1 LLHGKTQL
9 GLEFQE
15 GKKEVNAQSDPDLS
29 KYRVMRC
36 AKERFDF
43 QVLLDPFEKEFDL
56 PAFLV
61 EISDGLGIQVIGIGD
76 ITVLLAGFR
85 IDVTDDTQRLWDVTE
100 QNGAINGNAFCL
112 ATGTLAQVLDLGI
125 AFETSD
131 EIDAVSCRK
140 RPWTQ
145 AATLT
150 S

>member
-1 LLHGKTQL
+1 MLHGKTQL

-36 AKERFDF
+36 AKKCFDF

-76 ITVLLAGFR
+76 IS
-85 IDVTDDTQRLWDVTE
+85 E
-100 QNGAINGNAFCL
+100 INSG
-112 ATGTLAQVLDLGI
+112 
-125 AFETSD
+125 
-131 EIDAVSCRK
+131 K
-140 RPWTQ
+140 
-145 AATLT
+145 
-150 S
+150 

>member
-1 LLHGKTQL
+1 MLHGKTQL

-61 EISDGLGIQVIGIGD
+61 EISDGLGIQVTGIGD
-76 ITVLLAGFR
+76 IS
-85 IDVTDDTQRLWDVTE
+85 E
-100 QNGAINGNAFCL
+100 INSG
-112 ATGTLAQVLDLGI
+112 
-125 AFETSD
+125 
-131 EIDAVSCRK
+131 K
-140 RPWTQ
+140 
-145 AATLT
+145 
-150 S
+150 